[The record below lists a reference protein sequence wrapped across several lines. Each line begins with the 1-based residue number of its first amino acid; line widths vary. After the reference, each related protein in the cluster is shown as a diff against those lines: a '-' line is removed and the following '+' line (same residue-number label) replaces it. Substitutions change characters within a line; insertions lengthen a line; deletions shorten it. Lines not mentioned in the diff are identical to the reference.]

1 MESRSIQLGLA
12 AAAAILIAG
21 SAGAAPAP
29 AAKPAAT
36 PPTKAAPACD
46 RACLVHILDQWFNGL
61 AAHSAKGLPLASN
74 IRFTEQ
80 AAAIPIGDG
89 LFISTTEGPK
99 DFKIIAADP
108 ISGQVGAIV
117 MMKQWGKPVEVTV
130 RLKVVNGKITE
141 AEEIYASDLRP
152 ASLANLETPRSGLLE
167 DVPASERTSRAKM
180 YAAAFAYFDA
190 IEQDSGDV
198 APFADDCVRHEN
210 GMQTTSQKRQEATP
224 LDNAASGAGS
234 ALSKMGALGCRDG
247 LNTHGLQYITMIR
260 PRHLYIIDQQKGLV
274 LGFPRFVHR
283 GAVRVEKIVGV
294 PGVESM
300 PMSFGP
306 IDLQASEMFKI
317 RSGKIHEIEATGFLN
332 AYLAPTGWDDR
343 YPERYRYAVTH
354 PHTHPYD
361 AGVTSAMPPPQASS
375 EPITN

>member
-1 MESRSIQLGLA
+1 MRMQTIPLA
-12 AAAAILIAG
+12 ALAILFAG
-21 SAGAAPAP
+21 DASAATAPASAPAVKPAP
-29 AAKPAAT
+29 AKAHAAS
-36 PPTKAAPACD
+36 CS
-46 RACLVHILDQWFNGL
+46 RACLESLMNRWFDAL
-61 AAHSAKGLPLASN
+61 AAHSAKGLPLARN

-89 LFISTTEGPK
+89 LFVSTTEGPK

-108 ISGQVGAIV
+108 VSGQVGAIV
-117 MMKQWGKPVEVTV
+117 MMKQWDKPVEVTA
-130 RLKVVNGKITE
+130 RLKVVDGKITE

-152 ASLANLETPRSGLLE
+152 SSLANLETPRPALL
-167 DVPASERTSRAKM
+167 DDLPASERTSRAKM
-180 YAAAFAYFDA
+180 YAAAFSYFDA

-210 GMQTTSQKRQEATP
+210 GMQTTTQKRPETTP
-224 LDNAASGAGS
+224 LDTAVTNNA

-260 PRHLYIIDQQKGLV
+260 PRHLYIIDEQKGLV

-283 GAVRVEKIVGV
+283 GAVRIEKIVGV

-300 PMSFGP
+300 PMNFGP
-306 IDLQASEMFKI
+306 LDLQASEMFKI
-317 RSGKIHEIEATGFLN
+317 RGGKIHEIEATGFLN

-354 PHTHPYD
+354 PHTHPFY
-361 AGVTSAMPPPQASS
+361 AGSTSALPPPQASS
-375 EPITN
+375 VPIR